1 MIHSKKRYKSRLLS
15 LLDIWQIQFVTGFFL
30 CLFIV
35 GILVWGSHWQNWFS
49 WQSRMNSFIAMTGVY
64 LLSFVSIRRFSVY
77 LGQLNLRH
85 ITLVIFLWIGLI
97 LGALFVFRFLYSV
110 YFLVFSCLAI
120 TIFFPTVSFLRNR
133 YGRQVIAYVPE
144 GRIDNLPTQD
154 TVIWKKL
161 SDCAPIDKQQTDIV
175 MADLRADLSDEWE
188 QFLAECT
195 LRHIPVY
202 HSGRLIEMVSGRVKI
217 DHMYENDLGS
227 LLPSKSYQFTKRLL
241 DIALVLISL
250 PLVFPVMLITAVL
263 IVLESR
269 GGVFFLQE
277 RVGQGGAPF
286 IVYKFR
292 SMSQDSEKAGA
303 QFAQANDMRVTR
315 IGKVIRK
322 TRIDELPQFFN
333 VLKGEMS
340 LIGPRPEQ
348 KKFVDDFK
356 KDIPF
361 YDYRHIVKPGISGWA
376 QVVHGYAADTED
388 TKVKLEHDF
397 YYIKNF
403 SFSLDL
409 LIFFKTIQTM
419 LTGFGA
425 R

>member
-1 MIHSKKRYKSRLLS
+1 MVRSRYKSRLLS
-15 LLDIWQIQFVTGFFL
+15 LMDFWLLKFLLGAFF
-30 CLFIV
+30 CLFAV
-35 GILVWGSHWQNWFS
+35 GVWVWGTQWNTWLNWEVRVNVLITMS
-49 WQSRMNSFIAMTGVY
+49 ATY
-64 LLSFVSIRRFSVY
+64 LLTFFSIHRFSVY
-77 LGQLNLRH
+77 MGRTKLTYV
-85 ITLVIFLWIGLI
+85 IPIFLFWLS
-97 LGALFVFRFLYSV
+97 LTSSYLFIFRQPYSV
-110 YFLVFSCLAI
+110 YFFVYSGTAML
-120 TIFFPTVSFLRNR
+120 IFFTLTNYLRNTYIR
-133 YGRQVIAYVPE
+133 RVIAYVPE
-144 GRIDNLPTQD
+144 GRVEDLPRQDIVTWQELKDCSPVDKKQIDM
-154 TVIWKKL
+154 
-161 SDCAPIDKQQTDIV
+161 V

-217 DHMYENDLGS
+217 DHLYENDLGS
-227 LLPSKSYQFTKRLL
+227 LLPSKSYQFIKRIL
-241 DIALVLISL
+241 DTGLILVSL
-250 PLVFPVMLITAVL
+250 PLVIPVMLITGLL

-269 GGVFFLQE
+269 GGVFFKQE
-277 RVGQGGAPF
+277 RIGQGGVPF
-286 IVYKFR
+286 TVYKFR
-292 SMSQDSEKAGA
+292 SMCHDSEKAGA
-303 QFAQANDMRVTR
+303 QFAQAGDMRITR
-315 IGKVIRK
+315 VGKVIRK

-348 KKFVDDFK
+348 KKFVDEFK
-356 KDIPF
+356 QDIPF

-376 QVVHGYAADTED
+376 QVVHGYAADVED

-409 LIFFKTIQTM
+409 LIFFKTIYTM

>member
-1 MIHSKKRYKSRLLS
+1 MIQAKKNQHRLSQILDVLPIRFFIGAFCSLIVVAFFTWGAQWESWIDLSSRLNS
-15 LLDIWQIQFVTGFFL
+15 L
-30 CLFIV
+30 
-35 GILVWGSHWQNWFS
+35 
-49 WQSRMNSFIAMTGVY
+49 IAMTTVY
-64 LLSFVSIRRFSVY
+64 VLSFMSIQRFSVY
-77 LGQLNLRH
+77 MGQLNLRYVFS
-85 ITLVIFLWIGLI
+85 ILMLWITAI
-97 LGALFVFRFLYSV
+97 LGLLFVFRFQYSI
-110 YFLVFSCLAI
+110 YFLVYSCLAMF
-120 TIFFPTVSFLRNR
+120 TFFGFVAYIRSKYHHRVVAYIPK
-133 YGRQVIAYVPE
+133 GRVH
-144 GRIDNLPTQD
+144 DLPKLGSLEWKALMDTQ
-154 TVIWKKL
+154 
-161 SDCAPIDKQQTDIV
+161 PIDKKQVNMV
-175 MADLRADLSDEWE
+175 MADLRADLSDDWE
-188 QFLAECT
+188 QFLAQCT

-227 LLPSKSYQFTKRLL
+227 LLPSKSYQFTKRLI
-241 DIALVLISL
+241 DTILVLISL
-250 PLVFPVMLITAVL
+250 PLVLPVMLVTALL

-269 GGVFFLQE
+269 GGIFFLQE
-277 RVGQGGAPF
+277 RVGQEGIPF
-286 IVYKFR
+286 TVYKFR
-292 SMSQDSEKAGA
+292 SMCKDSEKAGA

-348 KKFVDDFK
+348 KKFVDEFK
-356 KDIPF
+356 KEIPF

-388 TKVKLEHDF
+388 TRVKLEHDF